1 MSHIKALIGLPAY
14 NEEAGIAS
22 VLMKVA
28 RLKKISKY
36 NIQVIV
42 VNDGSIDNTADI
54 VLNISNQH
62 NFIKL
67 LNHETNKGLGDAI
80 KTILDYAIDN
90 LDKDD
95 VLITLDADNTHDP
108 LLIEEMIDKLINQN
122 LDLVV
127 ASRFTKGGR
136 EIGLSNIRKMYSRG
150 AKYYFKLFFP
160 IHNLNDYSSGFRAY
174 RVSTLKKAQVKWN
187 DLVTTDGFDCM
198 AEIAAKFSKMQIRAG
213 EVPLVLHYDYKEGKS
228 KMRVVKTVKGYFSL
242 LSKVNRI

>member
-1 MSHIKALIGLPAY
+1 MIHIRVLIGLPAY

-22 VLMKVA
+22 VLRKIA
-28 RLKKISKY
+28 KLKEISKY
-36 NIQVIV
+36 DIEVIV
-42 VNDGSIDNTADI
+42 VNDGSIDNTGDI
-54 VLNISNQH
+54 VLNISNH
-62 NFIKL
+62 NAFIKL
-67 LNHETNKGLGDAI
+67 LNHETNRGLGEAV
-80 KTILDYAIDN
+80 KTILHYAIDN
-90 LDKDD
+90 LDNND

-108 LLIEEMIDKLINQN
+108 LLIEAMLDKLTDQN

-174 RVSTLKKAQVKWN
+174 RVSMLKEAQNKWN

-228 KMRVVKTVKGYFSL
+228 KMRIGKTVKGYFSL
-242 LSKVNRI
+242 LSKVKRI